1 MDGDN
6 SYRRHESTLTPL
18 SMGLRLDYHRSQLH
32 TFAPAAWH
40 CRQPFSVEEVANL
53 GGMGL
58 KLSRSGWLNGANNV
72 TMILWFQFIT

>member
-1 MDGDN
+1 V
-6 SYRRHESTLTPL
+6 
-18 SMGLRLDYHRSQLH
+18 
-32 TFAPAAWH
+32 
-40 CRQPFSVEEVANL
+40 QPFSFEEVANL